1 MTPEQAEAAIIG
13 LFATIYPATVDEM
26 ARTGGAQGFE
36 RARSAF
42 LRAMVDGWKREY
54 EKLPDRNLHT
64 YTRWLTSIVT
74 AGTRWEIIEQTAS
87 SVRFRFTACPW
98 ATHFRALGRPDVGR
112 FFCDADYPMVEC
124 FSPSLGFERTQT
136 LMDGDPC
143 CDHHFFVK

>member
-1 MTPEQAEAAIIG
+1 MTPEQAEAGIIS
-13 LFATIYPATVDEM
+13 LFATIYSPTVDEM
-26 ARTGGAQGFE
+26 AKMDGARGFQ

-42 LRAMVDGWKREY
+42 LEAMVDGWKREY
-54 EKLPDRNLHT
+54 EKLPDRSLGT
-64 YTRWLTSIVT
+64 YVRWLTSIVT
-74 AGTRWEIIEQTAS
+74 AGTRWEIVEQTPQ

-112 FFCDADYPMVEC
+112 FFCDADIPMVESFNPC
-124 FSPSLGFERTQT
+124 LGFQRTQT

>member
-1 MTPEQAEAAIIG
+1 MTPEQAEAAVIG

-26 ARTGGAQGFE
+26 DFE

-42 LRAMVDGWKREY
+42 LRAMVDGWKLEY
-54 EKLPDRNLHT
+54 EKLPDRTLAT
-64 YTRWLTSIVT
+64 YVRWLTSILT
-74 AGTRWEIIEQTAS
+74 AGARWQIVEQTET

-98 ATHFRALGRPDVGR
+98 ATHFRAVGRPDVGR

-124 FSPSLGFERTQT
+124 FSKSLGFDRTRT

-143 CDHHFFVK
+143 CDHHFFVRR